1 MSMLRNFIRAR
12 SVIPYVIA
20 LGIGVTSVLMVS
32 ATPVTAQ
39 HTRTIRGDWNLYWVG
54 ASDTYSGT
62 IQIQRGSNDNV
73 YEGTVTLKPS
83 KGGTVTEDAT
93 ITVSHSDVSIECS
106 NPRVV
111 DKPGTTTWYP
121 DRFYLKRAG
130 DSMAGYSLDTNG
142 QRGPRVTL
150 TRR

>member
-1 MSMLRNFIRAR
+1 MLRNFIRVK
-12 SVIPYVIA
+12 SVIAYVMA
-20 LGIGVTSVLMVS
+20 LGLGVTSVLMVS
-32 ATPVTAQ
+32 ALPVAAQ
-39 HTRTIRGDWNLYWVG
+39 HTRTIVGEWSLNWVG

-62 IQIQRGSNDNV
+62 LQVQRKSNGNV

-93 ITVSHSDVSIECS
+93 ITVNHSDVSIECS

-121 DRFYLKRAG
+121 DRFYLVRAG
-130 DSMAGYSLDTNG
+130 GNMGGYSLDTNG

>member
-1 MSMLRNFIRAR
+1 MLRNFIRAK
-12 SVIPYVIA
+12 SITAFVIA
-20 LGIGVTSVLMVS
+20 LGMGVTPLVMVS
-32 ATPVTAQ
+32 ALPVAAQ
-39 HTRTIRGDWNLYWVG
+39 HTRTIIGEWSLSWVG

-62 IQIQRGSNDNV
+62 IQIQRESNDNV

-83 KGGTVTEDAT
+83 RGGTVTEDAT
-93 ITVSHSDVSIECS
+93 ITVTHSDVSIECS

-121 DRFYLKRAG
+121 DRFYLKRTG
-130 DSMAGYSLDTNG
+130 DNMSGYSLDTNG
-142 QRGPRVTL
+142 QRGPRITL